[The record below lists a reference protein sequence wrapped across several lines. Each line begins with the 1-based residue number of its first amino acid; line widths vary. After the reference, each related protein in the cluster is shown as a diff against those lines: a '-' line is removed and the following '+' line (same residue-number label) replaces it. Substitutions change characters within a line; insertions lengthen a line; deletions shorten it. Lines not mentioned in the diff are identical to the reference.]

1 MGQSGVKALPSP
13 RSFKPPWSSD
23 GKINTTRGKRGLELP
38 PIRQGIS
45 SGASAVSNDGLQ
57 NHWRNFKIQTG
68 LALATGEA
76 RRKKRL
82 SLGCSRIA
90 RVPVAGSYNWLI
102 AAGIGDMLLAMAPR
116 PTTRSL
122 CYWCARS
129 PRRENLK
136 WGMSKNG

>member
-1 MGQSGVKALPSP
+1 ML
-13 RSFKPPWSSD
+13 
-23 GKINTTRGKRGLELP
+23 
-38 PIRQGIS
+38 PIRQEIFS
-45 SGASAVSNDGLQ
+45 RASAVSNDNLQ

-90 RVPVAGSYNWLI
+90 RVPVAGSYNWLVGSLELI
-102 AAGIGDMLLAMAPR
+102 AAGIGDMLLAMAPW